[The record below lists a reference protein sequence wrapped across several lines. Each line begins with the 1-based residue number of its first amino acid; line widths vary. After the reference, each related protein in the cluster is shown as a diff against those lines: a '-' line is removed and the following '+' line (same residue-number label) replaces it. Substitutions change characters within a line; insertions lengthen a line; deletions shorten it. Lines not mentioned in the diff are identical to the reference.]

1 MKKFLI
7 GPFVGDFLHALYV
20 VKDLSDNEKSDVYL
34 TETVDRAEIGFS
46 RGLNFT
52 YNDLYPIIIK
62 QPYINKFLIYDHT
75 NPIENI
81 IDLRQFLY
89 DHSII
94 YKMNWYDTFKKL
106 FNTSNKYEKYP
117 WLSKIDDDNYKSY
130 ENKVIINFSIARYDN
145 NFDQL
150 IENILKN
157 NDCLFISSKGDLSG
171 YEKFKFKKLLPVKEC
186 DSFSEIYSIIEHCK
200 FFVGNQSM
208 PLAVAHCTFKPHLGF
223 LYKNDAIHYKDHD
236 INKNYFWFDSKK
248 RTSHTFNDIYNH
260 INLYKME
267 IESVIIDYDKIKFDI
282 DYDIEQNRVFISCNS
297 HIEVSVLIYEYRPDD
312 KIIVVHDRILTRAYI
327 KFNKGTI
334 FFETTRPMKNMDYIR
349 VEIKD
354 HETYL
359 KNEIIKMEK
368 QINFDISYKL
378 NENRVYISCDSNVQ
392 VFVTLF
398 DDKNEII
405 NHNSLNFTKNIFWLE
420 CLKPMKNMKYVKIQI
435 KDTDKILKEEII
447 KI

>member
-1 MKKFLI
+1 
-7 GPFVGDFLHALYV
+7 
-20 VKDLSDNEKSDVYL
+20 
-34 TETVDRAEIGFS
+34 
-46 RGLNFT
+46 
-52 YNDLYPIIIK
+52 
-62 QPYINKFLIYDHT
+62 
-75 NPIENI
+75 
-81 IDLRQFLY
+81 
-89 DHSII
+89 
-94 YKMNWYDTFKKL
+94 
-106 FNTSNKYEKYP
+106 
-117 WLSKIDDDNYKSY
+117 
-130 ENKVIINFSIARYDN
+130 
-145 NFDQL
+145 
-150 IENILKN
+150 
-157 NDCLFISSKGDLSG
+157 
-171 YEKFKFKKLLPVKEC
+171 
-186 DSFSEIYSIIEHCK
+186 
-200 FFVGNQSM
+200 
-208 PLAVAHCTFKPHLGF
+208 
-223 LYKNDAIHYKDHD
+223 
-236 INKNYFWFDSKK
+236 
-248 RTSHTFNDIYNH
+248 
-260 INLYKME
+260 ME

-435 KDTDKILKEEII
+435 KDTDKLLKEEII